1 MKSFNT
7 KLLIISIIL
16 AGIAAYLGY
25 SYLKEIEEASMAEPK
40 LIKIIVAAQ
49 NIPGRTK
56 IDSSMIKEIEINEE
70 SYLLSSIQDRSE
82 IIGRFTKE
90 EILEGELIPRQRLI
104 QENTEELSLRIKEG
118 KRAIS
123 ISMSEMSGVGDLI
136 IPGDYVDVYVT
147 LDEYIIDRKTNQ
159 TIYPHITKL
168 LLQNIKVLAISKE
181 MLKKEEQRA
190 EIPSKYSVTLAVDSS
205 EGEKLVQAED
215 LGRIKLA
222 LRPLKDKD
230 THNTPGAIRS
240 DIVPDKGKLI
250 IQK

>member
-25 SYLKEIEEASMAEPK
+25 GYLKEIEEASMEKPT
-40 LIKIIVAAQ
+40 LVKIIVAAQ

-56 IDSSMIKEIEINEE
+56 IDSSMIKEIEVNEE
-70 SYLLSSIQDRSE
+70 SYLLSSIQDRDK
-82 IIGRFTKE
+82 IIGMFTKE
-90 EILEGELIPRQRLI
+90 EILEGELIPKKRLME
-104 QENTEELSLRIKEG
+104 ENTEDLSLRIEEG
-118 KRAIS
+118 KRAVS
-123 ISMSEMSGVGDLI
+123 ISSNEISGVGDLI

-147 LDEYIIDRKTNQ
+147 VDEYTVDKKTTR

-181 MLKKEEQRA
+181 MSKSDEQRI
-190 EIPSKYSVTLAVDSS
+190 ETPSKYSITLAVDSS
-205 EGEKLVQAED
+205 EGEKLIEAED

-222 LRPLKDKD
+222 LRPLIDQSTYD
-230 THNTPGAIRS
+230 TPGAIRG
-240 DIVPDKGKLI
+240 DIVPDRGKLI